1 MSNCSKGSEASNAQ
15 RQRLRERSDIDK
27 HSREKLESSVL
38 LYHPALELL
47 QLPAQI
53 HDISY
58 QRLHAPKSLF
68 DCLTLSKALPVA
80 PFPHTKDS

>member
-27 HSREKLESSVL
+27 HGREKLESSVL

-53 HDISY
+53 HEISY
-58 QRLHAPKSLF
+58 QRLHAPSLF
-68 DCLTLSKALPVA
+68 STA
-80 PFPHTKDS
+80 